1 MPLPPPT
8 LSVTVAIPTY
18 NRANY
23 LRQTLAGLTQQDYPA
38 ALLEILIID
47 NNSPDDTR
55 AVVESFRDA
64 PHPPRYVHEGQ
75 QGANYARNR
84 AIAEARGDILVFGD
98 DDILMQRDWLRALLA
113 AFEQDTAGRIGAV
126 GGEVVPVFP
135 EGCPPWVEQFHGPQ
149 ALRPDAGPTKPGQ
162 VPMSANLAF
171 RRARFAQL
179 GMFDTTVGRRGGRV
193 FGGEENVPI
202 QRLRRA
208 GYEVWFAPAA
218 KVLHQMP
225 ASRTTLRYVMRH
237 AFDSA
242 RSRVI
247 GRVNLEREEGRSSTG
262 YLWSRLPGNVL
273 KAAGFAVLALLA
285 LLILRTGDAK
295 KNLVR
300 AWRACG
306 YLYQIPRTLYGK
318 I

>member
-1 MPLPPPT
+1 MPPPPPN

-18 NRANY
+18 NRARY
-23 LRQTLAGLTQQDYPA
+23 LRQTLEGLTQQDYPA
-38 ALLEILIID
+38 ALLEILIVD

-55 AVVESFRDA
+55 TVVESFRTA
-64 PHPPRYVHEGQ
+64 AHPPRYVHERQ

-84 AIAEARGDILVFGD
+84 AINEARGDILVFGD
-98 DDILMQRDWLRALLA
+98 DDILMERDWLRALLA
-113 AFEQDTAGRIGAV
+113 PFEQDAAGRVGAV

-149 ALRPDAGPTKPGQ
+149 ALRPDTGPTRPGQ

-171 RRARFAQL
+171 RRALFAQL
-179 GMFDTTVGRRGGRV
+179 GMFDTSVGRRGGRV

-273 KAAGFAVLALLA
+273 KAVGFAVVALLA
-285 LLILRTGDAK
+285 LFILRTGDAK

-306 YLYQIPRTLYGK
+306 YLYQIPRTLCGK
-318 I
+318 L